1 MVEINNQGINNYMAQ
16 QIAPQVDDQTTKRTS
31 PVQEK
36 QAVNDKSEKK
46 VEQRGVILEISQDA
60 LKLSKAALNDEAFKA
75 IMMNRRNKANL
86 QAAIMEAKQVQENV
100 TDKVSEM
107 IEAAKLDLAP
117 LDPSQTIAA

>member
-16 QIAPQVDDQTTKRTS
+16 QVAPQVDGQTTKQTA

-36 QAVNDKSEKK
+36 QETNDKSEKK
-46 VEQRGVILEISQDA
+46 IEQRGVILEISQDA
-60 LKLSKAALNDEAFKA
+60 LKLSKAELNDEAFKA
-75 IMMNRRNKANL
+75 IMMSRRSKANL

-107 IEAAKLDLAP
+107 IEAAKQDLAP
-117 LDPSQTIAA
+117 LDPEQTIAV